1 MSNSDNATRYLLKPA
16 AVAAVSGAAAAAWRP
31 GTNVIIMGK
40 TYPLAL
46 VVAGASFVA
55 SEVTELVNHYLFEH
69 IPSVD
74 LLQAPLHTG
83 LAVGTQIGVVCA
95 IENFL
100 SPGLIGDQG
109 LAEVAALCALGEV
122 TGSYLASNWL
132 HPWYDALTGAGSM

>member
-1 MSNSDNATRYLLKPA
+1 MSNPDTTARYLLKPA

-31 GTNVIIMGK
+31 GTNVIIMGQ
-40 TYPLAL
+40 TYPLPL

-55 SEVTELVNHYLFEH
+55 SEVSELVNSYLLSH
-69 IPSVD
+69 VPTPT
-74 LLQAPLHTG
+74 LLTAPLHTG
-83 LAVGTQIGVVCA
+83 LNIGTQVGVVCA

-122 TGSYLASNWL
+122 VGSYLTTNWL
-132 HPWYDALTGAGSM
+132 SGWYGAMSGSE

>member
-1 MSNSDNATRYLLKPA
+1 MSNPDTTARYLLKPA

-31 GTNVIIMGK
+31 GTNVLIMGQA
-40 TYPLAL
+40 YPLPL

-55 SEVTELVNHYLFEH
+55 SEVSELVNSYMFSHL
-69 IPSVD
+69 PTPK
-74 LLQAPLHTG
+74 LLEAPLHTG
-83 LAVGTQIGVVCA
+83 LNIGTQVGVVCA

-122 TGSYLASNWL
+122 VGSYLTTNWL
-132 HPWYDALTGAGSM
+132 SGWYSALGASE

>member
-1 MSNSDNATRYLLKPA
+1 MSTSDNATRYLLKPA

-69 IPSVD
+69 ISSIN
-74 LLQAPLHTG
+74 LLSAPLHTG
-83 LAVGTQIGVVCA
+83 LSIGTQVGVVCG

-109 LAEVAALCALGEV
+109 LPEVAALCALGEV
-122 TGSYLASNWL
+122 AGTYLANEWL
-132 HPWYDALTGAGSM
+132 HPWYNSMTDQHSS